1 VQQAYAKARHIPWG
15 ISEAAYGKTDEEG
28 NYQYAA
34 FGVPGLALSVS
45 RESSLVVSPYSSCLA
60 LLVEPASAV
69 ENLLGMAKRN
79 WLVQYGFYESIDY
92 SLSANFLGRRKHEVI
107 RCWMAHHQ
115 GMSLAAICNVLND
128 ASFQRWFHAEP
139 LVQASDLILQER
151 PLRVRAISD
160 KQPRRVLSF
169 ARSAFRTAGARSKAS
184 A

>member
-1 VQQAYAKARHIPWG
+1 MAKR
-15 ISEAAYGKTDEEG
+15 K
-28 NYQYAA
+28 
-34 FGVPGLALSVS
+34 
-45 RESSLVVSPYSSCLA
+45 
-60 LLVEPASAV
+60 LLVE
-69 ENLLGMAKRN
+69 
-79 WLVQYGFYESIDY
+79 YGFYESIDY

-115 GMSLAAICNVLND
+115 GMSLAAICNLLND

-169 ARSAFRTAGARSKAS
+169 ARSAFRLAGARTKAS